1 MWKKMLLVA
10 MLFVAVGSFELSAQ
24 ESATPPIVDQI
35 VRKLGRGI
43 SNVAFG
49 GLEFPLHWY
58 QVNFEEGGLAAT
70 TYGILRGIVGNA
82 SFRTHD
88 DKAQNRFRLATS
100 YAFKSRDGQPNID
113 TLWLPVIAWEGRNI
127 SLQDLE
133 QIEKGAVVY
142 VEGRLR
148 LNKFVTTEGVEKQ
161 SYEVIANY
169 LRIEDEMAATQM
181 A

>member
-1 MWKKMLLVA
+1 M
-10 MLFVAVGSFELSAQ
+10 E
-24 ESATPPIVDQI
+24 QI
-35 VRKLGRGI
+35 NKI
-43 SNVAFG
+43 
-49 GLEFPLHWY
+49 
-58 QVNFEEGGLAAT
+58 
-70 TYGILRGIVGNA
+70 ILRGIVGNA

>member
-1 MWKKMLLVA
+1 M
-10 MLFVAVGSFELSAQ
+10 FLSLPANVK
-24 ESATPPIVDQI
+24 PPDSGTKTIVCMEQI
-35 VRKLGRGI
+35 NKI
-43 SNVAFG
+43 
-49 GLEFPLHWY
+49 
-58 QVNFEEGGLAAT
+58 
-70 TYGILRGIVGNA
+70 ILRGIVGNA